1 MRSTPFTPVIP
12 DRTCTSPP
20 IERGAATAVFTFGH
34 GTADATEIA
43 ALLNGAGVRRL
54 VDVRTAPGS
63 RHNPDAAR
71 AAMERWLPESGI
83 GYRWEPRLGGWR
95 RTGKKGAESPDS
107 GLRNDSF
114 RSYAGYMRTGEFRG
128 GIDDLLA
135 GAAQEQTAVM
145 CAETVWWRCHRKL
158 IADYLTLVR
167 GIEVRHLMHDG
178 KLREHR
184 PTAEARVDGDVLVY
198 DGPPPVQV

>member
-1 MRSTPFTPVIP
+1 MT
-12 DRTCTSPP
+12 
-20 IERGAATAVFTFGH
+20 
-34 GTADATEIA
+34 
-43 ALLNGAGVRRL
+43 ALLTGAGVGRL

-63 RHNPDAAR
+63 RRNPDTAR
-71 AAMERWLPESGI
+71 EAMQHWLPEAGV

-95 RTGKKGAESPDS
+95 RVKGESPDV

-114 RSYAGYMRTGEFRG
+114 RSYAGYMRSDDFRA
-128 GIDDLLA
+128 GIDELLA
-135 GAAQEQTAVM
+135 EATEQQVAVM

-167 GIEVRHLMHDG
+167 EVPVRHLMHDG

-198 DGPPPVQV
+198 DGPPPDSG

>member
-1 MRSTPFTPVIP
+1 M
-12 DRTCTSPP
+12 
-20 IERGAATAVFTFGH
+20 
-34 GTADATEIA
+34 
-43 ALLNGAGVRRL
+43 RRL

-63 RHNPDAAR
+63 RHNPDSAR
-71 AAMERWLPESGI
+71 EAMAGWLPEAGI

-95 RTGKKGAESPDS
+95 RGTGESPDV

-114 RSYAGYMRTGEFRG
+114 RHYAGHMRSVEFRAA
-128 GIDDLLA
+128 IDELLVS
-135 GAAQEQTAVM
+135 AADEQLAVM

-167 GIEVRHLMHDG
+167 AVEVRHLMHDG

-198 DGPPPVQV
+198 DG